1 MKSVPISRHLLF
13 WLVVCVACGW
23 DLYTKNSVFAEVG
36 YPFRTDGE
44 ARSVLGL
51 DVTFRYFT
59 TFNHG
64 ALWGVGQGW
73 TWGFATLSFI
83 AIGFILYWLF
93 LRGHA
98 SVSLWLTLSLALIMG
113 GTLGN
118 LYDRMALHGATNEL
132 GDLEYAVRD
141 FLHFNLWGYDW
152 PIFNYADVFL
162 VSGAVMLAIY
172 TIFLEEVEQPAEKGI
187 ATENPV
193 PQGKSSESAA

>member
-1 MKSVPISRHLLF
+1 MKSSVSIHRHLLF
-13 WLVVCVACGW
+13 WIVVCVTCGW
-23 DLYTKNSVFAEVG
+23 DLYTKGSVFFELG
-36 YPFRTDGE
+36 YPAQADGE
-44 ARSVLGL
+44 PVSVFGTG
-51 DVTFRYFT
+51 VTFRYFT

-64 ALWGVGQGW
+64 ALWGMGQGF

-93 LRGHA
+93 IRGHA
-98 SVSLWLTLSLALIMG
+98 SASRWLTVSLGMIMG

-118 LYDRMALHGATNEL
+118 LYDRMALHGARNEF

-172 TIFLEEVEQPAEKGI
+172 TLFLEEIEPATAEQP
-187 ATENPV
+187 
-193 PQGKSSESAA
+193 PQESEPKSAV